1 MRWLSVLVLLAVLA
15 APTAAQV
22 GGAPPQVLEG
32 LDRAIVL
39 ITVTVDSGSRTVRG
53 SGSGILI
60 ESSGV
65 ILTANHVVSRART
78 IDVTLW
84 TGETL
89 PARVLGV
96 DPLIDA
102 ALIKV
107 DTRLPLP
114 AAAFGSS
121 SILQPGQILNA
132 LGRAPR
138 RQAGATSGLFLEQD
152 LESRPGVPYLRTQA
166 TVWPGDSG
174 GALVNDRGEVIG
186 LIVAITRDGS
196 VSLAVAIDAIK
207 TYMPELHAG
216 VVRHAWLG
224 VTGATITN
232 QLVQELGLAA
242 RSGVVIYEVV
252 PGGPAAQAGLR
263 GGIAQDPR
271 DVPRGG
277 DIITAIDGHAVTTFG
292 ALAAYVLS
300 KRIGDTV
307 TLEFLR
313 GGQVYSASVVLGE
326 RPGI

>member
-1 MRWLSVLVLLAVLA
+1 MRWLGVVVLIAALA
-15 APTAAQV
+15 APAAAQV
-22 GGAPPQVLEG
+22 SGAPTQVLQN

-39 ITVTVDSGSRTVRG
+39 ITVTVDSGNRTLRG

-65 ILTANHVVSRART
+65 ILTANHVVARART
-78 IDVTLW
+78 IEVTLW

-107 DTRLPLP
+107 ETRLPLP
-114 AAAFGSS
+114 TAMFGSS
-121 SILQPGQILNA
+121 SVLQMGQMLNA

-138 RQAGATSGLFLEQD
+138 RQAGPTSGQFLEED
-152 LESRPGVPYLRTQA
+152 IESRPGVPYLRTQA

-174 GALVNDRGEVIG
+174 GALVNEHGEVVG

-196 VSLAVAIDAIK
+196 VSLGVAIDTIK
-207 TYMPELHAG
+207 NFLPDLRVG

-224 VTGATITN
+224 ITGATITN
-232 QLVQELGLAA
+232 QLVRELGLAV
-242 RSGVVIYEVV
+242 RSGVIVYEVV

-263 GGIAQDPR
+263 GGVVTDPN

-277 DIITAIDGHAVTTFG
+277 DIIVAIDGQPVQTFG
-292 ALAAYVLS
+292 ALAAHVLS

-307 TLEFLR
+307 TLEFIR
-313 GGQVYSASVVLGE
+313 GGQVFSTSVVLGE